1 MQPYDYEV
9 VDANG
14 QAQKG
19 RLEADSPVDVV
30 RRLGASGL
38 TVVRVDEA
46 RSEERRL
53 LRRAPGAAD
62 LVVAFH
68 ELATLLGSGV
78 TLGDAVLAQ
87 SRGSHHAAIAAAFA
101 AIAKDLTRGQSFQQ
115 ALGASGLRLPDY
127 LHQLVEAGELSG
139 RLPEALRRAVQQMEY
154 DKRVTADI
162 RAALTYPAILVAAG
176 VSAVLL
182 VFVFVVPQFANLLD
196 DAQDLPWLA
205 AAVLGAGVWFND
217 NAWLFGAALVVAA
230 LGVAATLRR
239 PAARRRV
246 VDAVATLPLLRD
258 WLSEAD
264 TAKWAAVMGAMLA
277 SRVELMDALA
287 LAARGVRVSRR
298 AERLARAVVEVR
310 GGAALSAALEGQD
323 ALTPTGYNLIRVGE
337 QSGKLAETMQAL
349 AALYEENS
357 ARRMQRVLTLIEPLA
372 VLLIGGVLGTIMVG
386 LLLAIT
392 SVNEIVL

>member
-1 MQPYDYEV
+1 MQSYDYEV

-30 RRLGASGL
+30 RRLGAAGL
-38 TVVRVDEA
+38 TVVRLNEA
-46 RSEERRL
+46 RAKERHI
-53 LRRAPGAAD
+53 LRRPPGAAE

-78 TLGDAVLAQ
+78 TLGDAVHAQ
-87 SRGSHHAAIAAAFA
+87 SRGSHHADIAAAFT

-127 LHQLVEAGELSG
+127 VHQLVEAGELSG

-154 DKRVTADI
+154 DKRVSADI

-182 VFVFVVPQFANLLD
+182 VFVFVVPQFASLLD
-196 DAQDLPWLA
+196 DAPDLPWLA

-217 NAWLFGAALVVAA
+217 NAWMFAAA
-230 LGVAATLRR
+230 LGIAALGLAALWRR
-239 PAARRRV
+239 PSARRRV
-246 VDAVATLPLLRD
+246 VDGVATLPVLRD

-287 LAARGVRVSRR
+287 LAARGVRVSGR

-357 ARRMQRVLTLIEPLA
+357 ARRMQRVLTIIEPLA

>member
-1 MQPYDYEV
+1 MQAYDYEV

-30 RRLGASGL
+30 RRLGAAGL
-38 TVVRVDEA
+38 TVLSVDEA
-46 RSEERRL
+46 RKESGL

-62 LVVAFH
+62 VVVAFQ
-68 ELATLLGSGV
+68 ELATLLQSGV
-78 TLGDAVLAQ
+78 ALSDAVFAQ
-87 SRGSHHAAIAAAFA
+87 SRGSHHPQVAAAFG
-101 AIAKDLTRGQSFQQ
+101 AIAKDLTRGASFLQ

-127 LHQLVEAGELSG
+127 AHQLVEAGELSG
-139 RLPEALRRAVQQMEY
+139 RLPQALRRAVEQMEY
-154 DKRVTADI
+154 DKRVSADI

-196 DAQDLPWLA
+196 DANDLPLLA
-205 AAVLGAGVWFND
+205 AVVLRAGVWFNA
-217 NAWLFGAALVVAA
+217 NVWGLAAVSALAA
-230 LGVAATLRR
+230 LGLAAALRR
-239 PAARRRV
+239 RAVRRRM
-246 VDAVATLPLLRD
+246 VDALATLPLLRD

-287 LAARGVRVSRR
+287 LAARGVRVSAR
-298 AERLARAVVEVR
+298 AERLARAVAEVR
-310 GGAALSAALEGQD
+310 GGAALSAALEQQD

-357 ARRMQRVLTLIEPLA
+357 ARRMKRVLTLIEPLA

-386 LLLAIT
+386 LILAIT